1 MKMIE
6 GLDDCL
12 EDLFKHYE
20 KDGIT
25 ANSKKAKAILEEYL
39 AYTNENFTFIGNS
52 LPINKVL
59 ALKNEYIYTSEDYQF
74 FFELLEKYH
83 YDTTNEIRDVIRT
96 LGNLENP
103 NKNREI
109 IEKFLHSPIIQ
120 DITYNGKERYVI
132 DSEEYGKFEF
142 LLAKEYFKKNHV
154 LTYYMQHNEMLQR
167 CHTHTKYIA
176 SILPEL
182 YSITSLCN
190 CYFDEKFY
198 HSIAIIEKRIK

>member
-1 MKMIE
+1 MIE

-83 YDTTNEIRDVIRT
+83 YDMTNEIRDVIRT
-96 LGNLENP
+96 LGNLEDP
-103 NKNREI
+103 NKNRET
-109 IEKFLHSPIIQ
+109 IETFLHSPIIQ
-120 DITYNGKERYVI
+120 DITYNGKDKYIIE
-132 DSEEYGKFEF
+132 SEKYGKFEF
-142 LLAKEYFKKNHV
+142 LLAK
-154 LTYYMQHNEMLQR
+154 
-167 CHTHTKYIA
+167 
-176 SILPEL
+176 
-182 YSITSLCN
+182 
-190 CYFDEKFY
+190 
-198 HSIAIIEKRIK
+198 